1 MRKLNSAFFNTL
13 LGFKVIRDLNEVGSE
28 KLSRGLRIPDG
39 RGRAVLMILGDN
51 PRSTRLDLIEWK
63 NPKTEGQ
70 PHPHLW
76 HAGMCRLAL
85 RTRTLEKDYQE
96 LRSKGIEFW
105 TEPIMFEPR
114 TKPRADAHLLC
125 HLLTSANPVSQ
136 VLHRTIAHE
145 VRERLCFRE
154 SCL

>member
-1 MRKLNSAFFNTL
+1 MAPVPILADPRDPAPLVKKGA
-13 LGFKVIRDLNEVGSE
+13 VI
-28 KLSRGLRIPDG
+28 
-39 RGRAVLMILGDN
+39 N
-51 PRSTRLDLIEWK
+51 PRSTRLDLIEWN

-105 TEPIMFEPR
+105 TEPIMFELKDGRQEGFVCCTDPDG
-114 TKPRADAHLLC
+114 TVIELI
-125 HLLTSANPVSQ
+125 Q
-136 VLHRTIAHE
+136 V
-145 VRERLCFRE
+145 
-154 SCL
+154 